1 MNNTIKKDKE
11 MRLNLLKKMKE
22 ENEKF
27 YYYIK
32 KLEKKN

>member
-1 MNNTIKKDKE
+1 MNDTIKKDKE

-27 YYYIK
+27 YYY
-32 KLEKKN
+32 LYR